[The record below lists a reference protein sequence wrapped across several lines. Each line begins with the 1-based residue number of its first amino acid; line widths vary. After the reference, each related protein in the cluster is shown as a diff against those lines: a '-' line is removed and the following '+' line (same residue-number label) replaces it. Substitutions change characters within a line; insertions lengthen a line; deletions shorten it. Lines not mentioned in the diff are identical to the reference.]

1 MKIEQLKDYIY
12 EVPDFPK
19 PGIGFKDISPLV
31 RDAAAYN
38 FTVDRMSDWARAKR
52 PEVIVGIE
60 SRGYLF
66 AVAVARD
73 LKLGLDVIRKKG
85 KLPRKTVCVKAPNEY
100 AVEYF
105 EMHEDTIRPGQ
116 RVVVIDDLIATGSS
130 SISALDRRRHPESPP
145 RRRRFQPD
153 PLFLIRCAPGRRQ
166 APLWNPAA
174 QGERPCPSASEY
186 CPASAAWPWESP
198 PASRG
203 RSRRPG

>member
-19 PGIGFKDISPLV
+19 PGVGFKDISPLV

-66 AVAVARD
+66 AAAVARD

-100 AVEYF
+100 AIEYF

-116 RVVVIDDLIATGSS
+116 RVIIIDALIATGSS
-130 SISALDRRRHPESPP
+130 STSALDLVKLLKGNPVGFGAVIELAFLGGVAAIRKAHPEVDVFCLLRYS
-145 RRRRFQPD
+145 
-153 PLFLIRCAPGRRQ
+153 
-166 APLWNPAA
+166 
-174 QGERPCPSASEY
+174 
-186 CPASAAWPWESP
+186 
-198 PASRG
+198 
-203 RSRRPG
+203 